1 MNILFVNC
9 CVRKQSRTYRL
20 AQHFLQQLS
29 GEITEV
35 NPVKEKIHG
44 LDEETLIIRDKALAQ
59 QELDHPVLKWA
70 VQFAAAD
77 MIVIAAPYWDLSFPA
92 SLKTY
97 IERVNCV
104 GVTFAYDEAGRPYGM
119 CQAEK
124 FVYITTAGG
133 MIINDAYGYGYL
145 RALCDNFYKIPETVC
160 FKAENLDMPD
170 TDAEAVLRETENE
183 IDAYLLTCKD

>member
-1 MNILFVNC
+1 MKVLFINC
-9 CVRKQSRTYRL
+9 CVRKESRTYRL
-20 AQHFLQQLS
+20 AQHFLRQLPY
-29 GEITEV
+29 GITEV
-35 NPVKEKIHG
+35 NPVKENIRG
-44 LDEETLIIRDKALAQ
+44 LDEETLRVRDKALAR
-59 QELDHPVLKWA
+59 QEFDHPALKWA

-104 GVTFAYDEAGRPYGM
+104 GVTFAYDETGRPYGM

-124 FVYITTAGG
+124 LVYITTAGG
-133 MIINDAYGYGYL
+133 TVIDDAYGYGYV
-145 RALCDNFYKIPETVC
+145 RALCDNFYKIPETVY

-170 TDAEAVLRETENE
+170 TDTEAVLGETENE
-183 IDAYLLTCKD
+183 IDRYLRKKD

>member
-104 GVTFAYDEAGRPYGM
+104 GVTFAYDETGRPYGM
-119 CQAEK
+119 CQAGK
-124 FVYITTAGG
+124 LVYITTAGG
-133 MIINDAYGYGYL
+133 MIIDDAYGYGYL

-170 TDAEAVLRETENE
+170 TDAEAVLRETKNE
-183 IDAYLLTCKD
+183 IDRYLRMKD

>member
-1 MNILFVNC
+1 MNTLFVNC

-20 AQHFLQQLS
+20 AQHFLQQLP

-44 LDEETLIIRDKALAQ
+44 LDEETLIIRDKALAR
-59 QELDHPVLKWA
+59 QEPDHPVLKWA
-70 VQFAAAD
+70 VQFAQAD

-119 CQAEK
+119 CQARK
-124 FVYITTAGG
+124 LVYITTAGG
-133 MIINDAYGYGYL
+133 MIIDDAYGYGYL

-160 FKAENLDMPD
+160 FKAENLDMPN